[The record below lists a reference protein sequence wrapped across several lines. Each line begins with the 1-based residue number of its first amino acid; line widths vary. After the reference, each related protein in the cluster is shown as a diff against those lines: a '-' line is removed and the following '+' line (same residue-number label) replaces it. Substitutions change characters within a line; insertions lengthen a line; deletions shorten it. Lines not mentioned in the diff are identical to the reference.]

1 MEEEEMEEEEMEE
14 EIYEEEE
21 EMEMEE
27 EEMEEEEM
35 EEEEMG
41 GGDGDGGGGD
51 GGGGDG
57 EGGDIGDAV
66 EDDDVGRE
74 RDKYGSKT
82 YVYIITAHQLRRK
95 NFQHPKHPE
104 QLVSGLFP
112 GLYFLGGPRRRL
124 LLVLLLPQQAEN
136 QKNGNPQRLLPTA
149 PGETSGIK
157 IQITKENGTSSPH
170 LESPP
175 SLQTARGIL
184 CEAPLCRE
192 RSSGGQHT
200 RAAWH
205 SSGVNR
211 GTCEK
216 PLIGNNMDNQVTPHK
231 HAIAEDMQDLVVLEE
246 QGRKRGADERSPATN
261 LIFKEGGRNVIP
273 GIGDQ
278 TGNLIQVWNVQLEG
292 HIVMWGPL
300 DATEEETGDGI
311 KATSC
316 LLKDLFPG
324 VPQPVIMEGAV
335 APTVVWTGTHARY
348 INLAFAQPEIAV
360 VFQATT
366 YVQFPLPAIPI
377 GVDRENSRAEVA
389 AGSMV
394 LDIGATKPL
403 TGALQT
409 TSTHKGSEEGINH
422 RWVRRAHPE
431 LFVIVLKPET
441 YAWLVTRGKH
451 QIEVNFATEED
462 CAGGNR
468 QLVAAVTLRI
478 SEYSRK
484 GAKRGG
490 WERRGRGA
498 PPSVNLDQI
507 VTKAAE
513 EVVRAAREAA
523 TAEQQGITDAVATRL
538 RGVEQSVKD
547 LVTKCE
553 KGLESTRLG
562 TAETTGAV
570 QRSNT
575 LFINFATTWT
585 QQAQQT
591 ARAEG
596 AASIAVL
603 EAELMLANAREKAV
617 HIWKYGEIPAGQK
630 ATGQLEEGW
639 ATTVKQA

>member
-1 MEEEEMEEEEMEE
+1 M
-14 EIYEEEE
+14 Y
-21 EMEMEE
+21 
-27 EEMEEEEM
+27 
-35 EEEEMG
+35 
-41 GGDGDGGGGD
+41 D
-51 GGGGDG
+51 
-57 EGGDIGDAV
+57 
-66 EDDDVGRE
+66 RE
-74 RDKYGSKT
+74 
-82 YVYIITAHQLRRK
+82 Q
-95 NFQHPKHPE
+95 
-104 QLVSGLFP
+104 
-112 GLYFLGGPRRRL
+112 
-124 LLVLLLPQQAEN
+124 QQAEN

-157 IQITKENGTSSPH
+157 IQITKENGNDRAVDSIPELLGTVV
-170 LESPP
+170 ESIEPGDQP
-175 SLQTARGIL
+175 DLQRR
-184 CEAPLCRE
+184 RE
-192 RSSGGQHT
+192 KRDTRSGGEL
-200 RAAWH
+200 AAA
-205 SSGVNR
+205 
-211 GTCEK
+211 E
-216 PLIGNNMDNQVTPHK
+216 TPPG
-231 HAIAEDMQDLVVLEE
+231 EE
-246 QGRKRGADERSPATN
+246 FDPIE
-261 LIFKEGGRNVIP
+261 E
-273 GIGDQ
+273 

-377 GVDRENSRAEVA
+377 GVD
-389 AGSMV
+389 
-394 LDIGATKPL
+394 
-403 TGALQT
+403 
-409 TSTHKGSEEGINH
+409 

-617 HIWKYGEIPAGQK
+617 AAAARAAVETPPEEKFDSIEEVIAFLRNKLGKLDKHRQSIYKTEQGT
-630 ATGQLEEGW
+630 AT
-639 ATTVKQA
+639 